1 MTTDSGEHIVS
12 YRVLVLVWLALLV
25 LTTATVLVT
34 RLDLGLGKVW
44 AALAIACLKSGL
56 VIAFFMHMK
65 YEARIF
71 RIILFVALV
80 TLAIFIGLTFL
91 DVLYR

>member
-1 MTTDSGEHIVS
+1 MTTDTSEHILS
-12 YRVLVLVWLALLV
+12 YGKLAAVYLALLA
-25 LTTATVLVT
+25 LTVATILIT
-34 RLDLGLGKVW
+34 RVDLGAGKVW
-44 AALAIACLKSGL
+44 AALAIACIKSGL

-80 TLAIFIGLTFL
+80 TLATFIGFTFF

>member
-1 MTTDSGEHIVS
+1 MVTEHEEHIVS
-12 YRVLVLVWLALLV
+12 YGKLAAVWVALLALTV
-25 LTTATVLVT
+25 STVLIT
-34 RLDLGLGKVW
+34 RVDFGVGKVW
-44 AALAIACLKSGL
+44 AALAIACVKSGL

-71 RIILFVALV
+71 RIILLVALV
-80 TLAIFIGLTFL
+80 TLATFIGFTFF

>member
-1 MTTDSGEHIVS
+1 MTTDTSEHILS
-12 YRVLVLVWLALLV
+12 YGKLAAVYLALLA
-25 LTTATVLVT
+25 LTAATVLIT
-34 RLDLGLGKVW
+34 RVDLGAGKVW
-44 AALAIACLKSGL
+44 AALAIACIKSGL

-65 YEARIF
+65 YEAHIF

-80 TLAIFIGLTFL
+80 TLATFIGVTFF

>member
-1 MTTDSGEHIVS
+1 MTNDSAEHIVS
-12 YRVLVLVWLALLV
+12 YGKLTAVWVSLLV

-34 RLDLGLGKVW
+34 RVDLGAGKVW

-65 YEARIF
+65 YEPRLF
-71 RIILFVALV
+71 RAILFVALV
-80 TLAIFIGLTFL
+80 TLATFIGFTFF

>member
-1 MTTDSGEHIVS
+1 MTTDTSEHILGYGKLAAV
-12 YRVLVLVWLALLV
+12 YLALLA
-25 LTTATVLVT
+25 LTVATILIT
-34 RLDLGLGKVW
+34 RVDLGAGKVW
-44 AALAIACLKSGL
+44 AALAIACIKSGL

-80 TLAIFIGLTFL
+80 TLATFIGFTFF

>member
-1 MTTDSGEHIVS
+1 MTTDTSEHILS
-12 YRVLVLVWLALLV
+12 YGKLAAVYLALLA
-25 LTTATVLVT
+25 LTAATILIT
-34 RLDLGLGKVW
+34 RVDLGAGKVW
-44 AALAIACLKSGL
+44 AALTIACIKSGL

-80 TLAIFIGLTFL
+80 TLATFIGVTFF

>member
-1 MTTDSGEHIVS
+1 MTTDSAEHVVS
-12 YRVLVLVWLALLV
+12 YRKLAGVWLALLA
-25 LTTATVLVT
+25 LTVSTVLVT
-34 RLDLGLGKVW
+34 RVDLGAAKVW
-44 AALAIACLKSGL
+44 AALSIACVKSGL

-80 TLAIFIGLTFL
+80 TLASFIGITFL

>member
-1 MTTDSGEHIVS
+1 MTVHGSEHILS
-12 YRVLVLVWLALLV
+12 NRKLAAVWLSLLV

-34 RLDLGLGKVW
+34 RLELGAAKVW

-65 YEARIF
+65 YEARVF
-71 RIILFVALV
+71 RAILFVALV
-80 TLAIFIGLTFL
+80 TLAIFIGLTFF

>member
-1 MTTDSGEHIVS
+1 MTTDTSEHILS
-12 YRVLVLVWLALLV
+12 YGKLAAVYLALLA
-25 LTTATVLVT
+25 LTVATVLIT
-34 RLDLGLGKVW
+34 RVDLGAGKVW
-44 AALAIACLKSGL
+44 AALAIACFKSGL

-80 TLAIFIGLTFL
+80 TLATFIGVTFV

>member
-1 MTTDSGEHIVS
+1 MTNDTAEHIVS
-12 YRVLVLVWLALLV
+12 YRKLTAVWLTLLV
-25 LTTATVLVT
+25 LTVATVLIT
-34 RLDLGLGKVW
+34 RVDLGAGKVW

-65 YEARIF
+65 YEARLF

-80 TLAIFIGLTFL
+80 TLATFIGFTFF

>member
-1 MTTDSGEHIVS
+1 MTTDTSEHILS
-12 YRVLVLVWLALLV
+12 YGKLAAVYLALLA
-25 LTTATVLVT
+25 LTVATVLIT
-34 RLDLGLGKVW
+34 RVDLGAGKVW
-44 AALAIACLKSGL
+44 AALAIACIKSGL

-80 TLAIFIGLTFL
+80 TLATFIGVTFV